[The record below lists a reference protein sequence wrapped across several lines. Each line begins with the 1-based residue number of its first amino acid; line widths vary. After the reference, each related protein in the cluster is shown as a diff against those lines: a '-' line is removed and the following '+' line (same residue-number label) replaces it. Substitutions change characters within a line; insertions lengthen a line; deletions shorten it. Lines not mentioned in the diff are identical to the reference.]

1 MQCWEPGNRWAL
13 EQAKYNLANK
23 YFLVG
28 LTEELEAFIQILE
41 STLPRQERDTSALM
55 TIELC
60 SMKVEHISFEKL
72 MLFE

>member
-1 MQCWEPGNRWAL
+1 MQCWEPGSRWAL

-41 STLPRQERDTSALM
+41 ITLPR
-55 TIELC
+55 
-60 SMKVEHISFEKL
+60 
-72 MLFE
+72 